1 MSNPIDS
8 VNGKP
13 AQGSTGDSP
22 DQTAETIQVDQGG
35 RSATPQS
42 PVPAGGSPNG
52 AGESPARPHSHAH
65 AGKKVESGGI
75 AQFFVEHREVSWL
88 ALIAVLV
95 WGGLAYTRLGQQ
107 EDPTIPQRTAMLV
120 TQFPGATASKV
131 EELVSKPLERKISEL
146 KSIEEIKTTSRPG
159 ISTMTIKQLPG
170 STATIDQQWD
180 KVRAKLFEVQLPEGT
195 RQPWLNTDFGNTI
208 TLLIGLV
215 SPPITDAECVAR
227 AKLLREK
234 LAEARSG
241 APSTNRAA
249 FAAFVPSLSPQY
261 REVLTGRLETALR
274 TAGLAKEVRM
284 AQGRSFILADLET
297 SASRADLERFIAD
310 FTRTVT
316 GTDRELFHPDFTQPL
331 VLIGD
336 EDPLPQIRAHAP
348 PRYSYRTLELLA
360 RDFEDELKQ
369 VESIGKVTKVAI
381 VQESVYLLFSDAN
394 IAGYGLTP
402 KMVTDSIS
410 ARNAVIPGGT
420 VRTEGRNFPVQ
431 LSGEYKT
438 EQDMLGTVVG
448 LSRENAPVYLRDVFD
463 VRRMYE
469 SPIPYK
475 VDVLGRTGTNGPLDM
490 RRAVMVAVEMRD
502 GKIIRHFNEDVTKVV
517 DSMKQRSPE
526 NLEFRVLSDQ
536 PTAVEHRIHH
546 FVRAFIEAVIIV
558 IIVSLFLM
566 DWRSA
571 LVLATAVPLTV
582 AMTLIAMQMLNIP
595 LQQISIASLIIA
607 LGMLVDV
614 PVVAADGIN
623 RELHKGEQRLRAAWL
638 GPLRLRHPMVFGTLI
653 NIFAFLPLLMLTGDK
668 GEFMKSLPIVISVS
682 LLAALLVSVTFTPL
696 ISYYVLRGQKGLDEG
711 GEVRSFFLFRWVDKG
726 LAAVLPHYR
735 GALEK
740 SLKRP
745 WRVLGAGYSA
755 LALSC
760 LLVPHLGSQFFPPA
774 ERNQLLVDVETP
786 TTDSLTSMRNTMDEV
801 VNMIKRH
808 EEVTSAAVFSGGTAP
823 RFYYNVEP
831 KEPANYL
838 AQVIINTRHAHEVE
852 PLLVKLRQELDRS
865 VPGARC
871 VVKQLEQGP
880 PVKEP
885 IQIRL
890 SGDNLDQLR
899 LLADQ
904 TAAELRSAGGYHVF
918 DDLGLRMPNIQI
930 DIDQDR
936 ANSLGL
942 NNEHIGQVAQAAFT
956 GLRVTELREGDRL
969 IPVLIR
975 GRIEDR
981 SEAEKIRGLY
991 VLTPD
996 GKNVPFESFATV
1008 KVQPEFVTIPHYNQL
1023 RTVTVKAYAPFGEL
1037 PSEIL
1042 NRARPGLAKIKLEPG
1057 YEMKF
1062 AGEDK
1067 ELRENKAEMG
1077 LVMKISLALI
1087 ALTMVL
1093 QFSSVVKS
1101 VVVMLTVPLG
1111 LIGAL
1116 LGLWI
1121 TDSPLGFMALLAMV
1135 SLAGVMVSHIIV
1147 LSDFIEEARAKGLPL
1162 EEALVQAGLARLR
1175 PVLVTVL
1182 ATVGGLIPLF
1192 LTGGALWH
1200 PLTAVH
1206 IVGLLLATV
1215 LTLVMLPTLYYVFC
1229 AKLKF
1234 IK

>member
-1 MSNPIDS
+1 MS
-8 VNGKP
+8 KH
-13 AQGSTGDSP
+13 
-22 DQTAETIQVDQGG
+22 AENKNQ
-35 RSATPQS
+35 
-42 PVPAGGSPNG
+42 
-52 AGESPARPHSHAH
+52 
-65 AGKKVESGGI
+65 SGGI

-95 WGGLAYTRLGQQ
+95 WGAVAYTRLGQQ

-120 TQFPGATASKV
+120 TVFPGATASKV

-146 KSIEEIKTTSRPG
+146 KSIEEIKSTSRPG
-159 ISTMTIKQLPG
+159 ISTMTIKQLPAP
-170 STATIDQQWD
+170 TARIDQEWD
-180 KVRAKLFEVQLPEGT
+180 KVRAKIVEVQLPEGT

-208 TLLIGLV
+208 TLLVGLV

-227 AKLLREK
+227 ANVLRDR
-234 LAEARSG
+234 LAELRRG
-241 APSTNRAA
+241 ASSTKHAAMAA
-249 FAAFVPSLSPQY
+249 FIPAISQHY
-261 REVLTGRLETALR
+261 GEVIVGRLETAIR
-274 TAGLAKEVRM
+274 AAGLAKEVRT
-284 AQGRSFILADLET
+284 AQGRSLVLVDLET
-297 SASRADLERFIAD
+297 SASRADLEKFIAD
-310 FTRTVT
+310 FTRTVF
-316 GTDRELFHPDFTQPL
+316 GSDHELYHPDFTKPIL
-331 VLIGD
+331 LMGD
-336 EDPLPQIRAHAP
+336 EDPLPQIRASAP

-369 VESIGKVTKVAI
+369 VESVGKVTKVAI
-381 VQESVYLLFSDAN
+381 VQEAVYLLFSDAN
-394 IAGYGLTP
+394 LSGYGLTP
-402 KMVTDSIS
+402 DTVMGSIS

-420 VRTEGRNFPVQ
+420 MRTEGRNFPVQ
-431 LSGEYKT
+431 LSGEYNT
-438 EQDMLGTVVG
+438 EHDMLGTVVG
-448 LSRENAPVYLRDVFD
+448 LSREGAPVYLRDAFD

-502 GKIIRHFNEDVTKVV
+502 GSIIRHFNEEVMNVV
-517 DSMKQRSPE
+517 AAMNQRSPE
-526 NLEFRVLSDQ
+526 GLEFRVLSDQ
-536 PTAVEHRIHH
+536 PTAVAHRIHH
-546 FVRAFIEAVIIV
+546 FVRCFIEAVVIV
-558 IIVSLFLM
+558 IIVGLFLM

-582 AMTLIAMQMLNIP
+582 AMTLIGMQLLHIP

-614 PVVAADGIN
+614 PVVASDGIN
-623 RELHKGEQRLRAAWL
+623 RELHKGEPRLRAAWL
-638 GPLRLRHPMVFGTLI
+638 GPLHLRHPMVFGTLI
-653 NIFAFLPLLMLTGDK
+653 NIFAFLPLLLLSGDK
-668 GEFMKSLPIVISVS
+668 GEFMKSLPIVITIS

-696 ISYYVLRGQKGLDEG
+696 ISYYVLRGQKGFDEG
-711 GEVRSFFLFRWVDKG
+711 GEVRSFFLFRYVDKT
-726 LAAVLPHYR
+726 LMAVLPHYR
-735 GALEK
+735 AALETA
-740 SLKRP
+740 LKRP
-745 WRVLGAGYSA
+745 LLVLGTGYSA
-755 LALSC
+755 LVASC
-760 LLVPHLGSQFFPPA
+760 LLVPFLGSQFFPPA
-774 ERNQLLVDVETP
+774 ERNQLLVDIEMP
-786 TTDSLTSMRNTMDEV
+786 SSDSLTSMRKTVEQAV
-801 VNMIKRH
+801 SLIKAH
-808 EEVTSAAVFSGGTAP
+808 EEVLSAAVFTGGTTP

-838 AQVIINTRHAHEVE
+838 AQILINTRHADDVTG
-852 PLLVKLRQELDRS
+852 LLVKLRRELDGS

-885 IQIRL
+885 IQIRI
-890 SGDNLDQLR
+890 SGGNLDKLR
-899 LLADQ
+899 LLADEV
-904 TAAELRSAGGYHVF
+904 AAELRAAGGYHVF

-942 NNEHIGQVAQAAFT
+942 NNQQIGQEAQASFT

-981 SEAEKIRGLY
+981 SEAEKIRALY
-991 VLTPD
+991 VQTPD
-996 GKNVPFESFATV
+996 GKSVPFESFSTL
-1008 KVQPEFVTIPHYNQL
+1008 KIQPEFVTIPHYNQL

-1037 PSEIL
+1037 PSQIL
-1042 NRARPGLAKIKLEPG
+1042 DRARPGLAKIRLNPG
-1057 YEMKF
+1057 YKMKF
-1062 AGEDK
+1062 AGEDE
-1067 ELRENKAEMG
+1067 ELRKNKAEMG
-1077 LVMKISLALI
+1077 RVMEISLALI

-1093 QFSSVVKS
+1093 QFSSVIKS

-1111 LIGAL
+1111 LIGAV
-1116 LGLWI
+1116 LGLFI
-1121 TDSPLGFMALLAMV
+1121 THSPLGFMALLAMV

-1147 LSDFIEEARAKGLPL
+1147 LSDFIEEARARGLPL

-1215 LTLVMLPTLYYVFC
+1215 LTLVMLPTLYYLFC

>member
-1 MSNPIDS
+1 MSQHTENK
-8 VNGKP
+8 N
-13 AQGSTGDSP
+13 
-22 DQTAETIQVDQGG
+22 
-35 RSATPQS
+35 
-42 PVPAGGSPNG
+42 
-52 AGESPARPHSHAH
+52 
-65 AGKKVESGGI
+65 ESGGL

-95 WGGLAYTRLGQQ
+95 WGGIAYTKLGQQ

-120 TQFPGATASKV
+120 TVFPGATASKV

-146 KSIEEIKTTSRPG
+146 KSIEEIKSTSRPG

-170 STATIDQQWD
+170 SAATIDQGWD
-180 KVRAKLFEVQLPEGT
+180 KVRAKLFEVQLPDGA

-208 TLLIGLV
+208 TLLYGLV

-227 AKLLREK
+227 ANLLRER
-234 LAEARSG
+234 LTELRGG
-241 APSTNRAA
+241 AVSSNCAA
-249 FAAFVPSLSPQY
+249 MVAFLPGISAGDRDVLSA
-261 REVLTGRLETALR
+261 RLETSLR
-274 TAGLAKEVRM
+274 ASGLAKQVRT
-284 AQGRSFILADLET
+284 AQGQSFLLADLET
-297 SASRADLERFIAD
+297 SASRADLEKFIAD
-310 FTRTVT
+310 FTRRLT
-316 GTDRELFHPDFTQPL
+316 GTDRELFHPDFTQPIL
-331 VLIGD
+331 LMGD

-394 IAGYGLTP
+394 LAGYGLTP
-402 KMVTDSIS
+402 DAVMGAIG

-420 VRTEGRNFPVQ
+420 MRTEGRNFPVQ

-438 EQDMLGTVVG
+438 EHDMLGTVVG
-448 LSRENAPVYLRDVFD
+448 LSREGAPVYLRDTFE

-475 VDVLGRTGTNGPLDM
+475 VDVLGRLNAERGGHGSSAHDSDVTAKQPEGRALELDS
-490 RRAVMVAVEMRD
+490 RRAVMIAVEMRD
-502 GKIIRHFNEDVTKVV
+502 GKIIHDFNEDVKKVV
-517 DSMKQRSPE
+517 AAMKTRAPE
-526 NLEFRVLSDQ
+526 GIEFRVLSDQ

-546 FVRAFIEAVIIV
+546 FVKCFIEAVLIV
-558 IIVSLFLM
+558 IIVGLFLM

-571 LVLATAVPLTV
+571 LVLATAIPLTV
-582 AMTLIAMQMLNIP
+582 AMALIGMQLLHIP
-595 LQQISIASLIIA
+595 LQQISIAALIIA
-607 LGMLVDV
+607 LGVLVDM

-623 RELHKGEQRLRAAWL
+623 RELHLGESKSRAAWL
-638 GPLRLRHPMVFGTLI
+638 GPLRLRHPIVFGTLI
-653 NIFAFLPLLMLTGDK
+653 NIFAFLPLLMLSGDK
-668 GEFMKSLPIVISVS
+668 GEFMKSMPAVVS
-682 LLAALLVSVTFTPL
+682 IALLAALVVSFTFTPL
-696 ISYYVLRGQKGLDEG
+696 IGYYVLRGQKGFEEG
-711 GEVRSFFLFRWVDKG
+711 AEVRSFFLFRYVDLG
-726 LAAVLPHYR
+726 LAAVLPRYKSLLE
-735 GALEK
+735 GA
-740 SLKRP
+740 LKRP
-745 WRVLGAGYSA
+745 WLTLGIGYA
-755 LALSC
+755 FLAASLFV
-760 LLVPHLGSQFFPPA
+760 VPHLGSQFFPPA
-774 ERNQLLVDVETP
+774 ERNQLLVDIDVP
-786 TTDSLTSMRNTMDEV
+786 TTDSLTSTRATVDKAV
-801 VNMIKRH
+801 AIIKSH
-808 EEVTSAAVFSGGTAP
+808 EEVTSAAIFTGGTAP

-838 AQVIINTRHAHEVE
+838 AQILVNTRTAHDVM
-852 PLLVKLRQELDRS
+852 PLLAKLRRELDAG

-871 VVKQLEQGP
+871 VAKELEQGP

-885 IQIRL
+885 IQIRV
-890 SGDNLDQLR
+890 SGENLDKLR

-904 TAAELRSAGGYHVF
+904 TAAELRAAGGYHVH

-930 DIDQDR
+930 EIDQDR

-942 NNEHIGQVAQAAFT
+942 NNRHIGKVAQASFT
-956 GLRVTELREGDRL
+956 GLQVTELREGDRL
-969 IPVLIR
+969 IPVLVR

-981 SEAEKIRGLY
+981 SEVEKIRGLY
-991 VLTPD
+991 VQTPD
-996 GKNVPFESFATV
+996 GKSVPFESFAEV
-1008 KVQPEFVTIPHYNQL
+1008 KVKPEFVTIPHFNQL
-1023 RTVTVKAYAPFGEL
+1023 RTVTVKAYAPLGEL
-1037 PSEIL
+1037 PSKIL
-1042 NRARPGLAKIKLEPG
+1042 DRARPGLAKIKLDPG
-1057 YEMKF
+1057 YELKF

-1067 ELRENKAEMG
+1067 ELRANKAEMSAVM
-1077 LVMKISLALI
+1077 LVSLALI
-1087 ALTMVL
+1087 CLTMVL

-1111 LIGAL
+1111 LIGAV

-1121 TDSPLGFMALLAMV
+1121 TGSPLGFMALLGIV

-1147 LSDFIEEARAKGLPL
+1147 LSDYIEEARAKGLPL
-1162 EEALVQAGLARLR
+1162 EEALVKAGLARLR

-1182 ATVGGLIPLF
+1182 AVVGGLIPLF

>member
-1 MSNPIDS
+1 MSKHVEP
-8 VNGKP
+8 KY
-13 AQGSTGDSP
+13 
-22 DQTAETIQVDQGG
+22 
-35 RSATPQS
+35 
-42 PVPAGGSPNG
+42 
-52 AGESPARPHSHAH
+52 
-65 AGKKVESGGI
+65 ESGGI

-95 WGGLAYTRLGQQ
+95 WGGIAYTKLGQQ

-120 TQFPGATASKV
+120 TVYPGATASKV
-131 EELVSKPLERKISEL
+131 EELVTKPLERKISEL
-146 KSIEEIKTTSRPG
+146 KSIEEIKSTSRPG

-180 KVRAKLFEVQLPEGT
+180 KVRAKIFEVPLPEGT

-208 TLLIGLV
+208 TLLYGLV
-215 SPPITDAECVAR
+215 SPPITDAECIAR
-227 AKLLREK
+227 ANMVRDR
-234 LAEARSG
+234 LAELRRG
-241 APSTNRAA
+241 ATSPNHAAVAA
-249 FAAFVPSLSPQY
+249 FIPAVSQQY
-261 REVLTGRLETALR
+261 GEVLLGRLKTALR
-274 TAGLAKEVRM
+274 TAGLATEVRT
-284 AQGRSFILADLET
+284 AQSHSFVLLDLET
-297 SASRADLERFIAD
+297 SARRADLEKFIAD
-310 FTRTVT
+310 FTRNVF
-316 GTDRELFHPDFTQPL
+316 GSDRELYHPDFTQPL
-331 VLIGD
+331 LLMGD
-336 EDPLPQIRAHAP
+336 EDPLPQIRASAP

-369 VESIGKVTKVAI
+369 VESVGKVTKVAI
-381 VQESVYLLFSDAN
+381 VEEAVYLLFSDAN
-394 IAGYGLTP
+394 LAGYGLTP
-402 KMVTDSIS
+402 DMVSGSIG

-420 VRTEGRNFPVQ
+420 MRTEGRNFPVQ

-438 EQDMLGTVVG
+438 EHDMLGTVVG
-448 LSRENAPVYLRDVFD
+448 LSREGAPVYLRDTFE

-475 VDVLGRTGTNGPLDM
+475 VDVLGRADAERGVHAASADERKGAPQSTAISAGQATVKRPEGRAPELDS
-490 RRAVMVAVEMRD
+490 RRAVMIAVEMRD
-502 GKIIRHFNEDVTKVV
+502 GKIIRYFNEDVKKAVET
-517 DSMKQRSPE
+517 MKARTPE
-526 NLEFRVLSDQ
+526 GIEFRVLSDQ

-546 FVRAFIEAVIIV
+546 FVKCFVEAVLIV
-558 IIVSLFLM
+558 IIVGLFLM

-571 LVLATAVPLTV
+571 LVLATAIPLTV
-582 AMTLIAMQMLNIP
+582 AMTLIGMQMLGIP
-595 LQQISIASLIIA
+595 LQQISIAALIIA
-607 LGMLVDV
+607 LGVLVDM

-623 RELHKGEQRLRAAWL
+623 RELHNGESRSRAAWL
-638 GPLRLRHPMVFGTLI
+638 GPLRLRHPIVYGTLI

-668 GEFMKSLPIVISVS
+668 GEFMKSLPAVVS
-682 LLAALLVSVTFTPL
+682 MALLAALLVSFTFTPL
-696 ISYYVLRGQKGLDEG
+696 ISYYVLRGQKGFEEG
-711 GEVRSFFLFRWVDKG
+711 SEVRSFFLFRYVDLG
-726 LAAVLPHYR
+726 LAAVLPRYKSLLE
-735 GALEK
+735 GALR
-740 SLKRP
+740 RP
-745 WRVLGAGYSA
+745 WVTLAIGYA
-755 LALSC
+755 LLAAS
-760 LLVPHLGSQFFPPA
+760 LLLAPYLGSQFFPPA
-774 ERNQLLVDVETP
+774 ERNQLLVDVDLP
-786 TTDSLTSMRNTMDEV
+786 TTDSLTSMRATVDKAV
-801 VNMIKRH
+801 AIIKSH
-808 EEVTSAAVFSGGTAP
+808 EEVTSAAIFTGGTAP

-838 AQVIINTRHAHEVE
+838 SQILVNTRSAHDVM
-852 PLLVKLRQELDRS
+852 PLLAKLRRELDAG

-871 VVKQLEQGP
+871 VAKELEQGP

-890 SGDNLDQLR
+890 SGENLDQLR
-899 LLADQ
+899 RLADQ
-904 TAAELRSAGGYHVF
+904 TAAALRAAGGYHVH

-930 DIDQDR
+930 EIDQDR

-942 NNEHIGQVAQAAFT
+942 NNRHIGQVAQASFT
-956 GLRVTELREGDRL
+956 GLKVTELREGDRL
-969 IPVLIR
+969 IPVLLR

-981 SEAEKIRGLY
+981 SEAGKLRGLY
-991 VLTPD
+991 VQTPD
-996 GKNVPFESFATV
+996 GKSVPFESFAQM

-1023 RTVTVKAYAPFGEL
+1023 RTVTVKAYAPLGEL
-1037 PSEIL
+1037 PSQVL
-1042 NRARPGLAKIKLEPG
+1042 DRARSALAKIKLDPG

-1067 ELRENKAEMG
+1067 ELRQNKAEMSAVM
-1077 LVMKISLALI
+1077 LVSLALI
-1087 ALTMVL
+1087 CVTMVL

-1111 LIGAL
+1111 LIGAI

-1121 TDSPLGFMALLAMV
+1121 TGSPLGFMAMLGIV

-1147 LSDFIEEARAKGLPL
+1147 LSDYIEEARAKGLPL
-1162 EEALVQAGLARLR
+1162 EEALVKAGLARLR

-1182 ATVGGLIPLF
+1182 AVVGGLIPLF

-1229 AKLKF
+1229 ARLKF

>member
-1 MSNPIDS
+1 MSKPIE
-8 VNGKP
+8 NK
-13 AQGSTGDSP
+13 
-22 DQTAETIQVDQGG
+22 I
-35 RSATPQS
+35 
-42 PVPAGGSPNG
+42 
-52 AGESPARPHSHAH
+52 
-65 AGKKVESGGI
+65 ESGGI
-75 AQFFVEHREVSWL
+75 AQFCVEHREVSWL

-95 WGGLAYTRLGQQ
+95 WGAVAYTKLGQQ

-120 TQFPGATASKV
+120 TVFPGATASKV

-146 KSIEEIKTTSRPG
+146 KSIEEIKSTSRPG

-170 STATIDQQWD
+170 STAAIDQEWD
-180 KVRAKLFEVQLPEGT
+180 KVRAKLQEVQLPEGT

-208 TLLIGLV
+208 TLLFGLV

-227 AKLLREK
+227 ANLLRQA
-234 LAEARSG
+234 LAELRKGVS
-241 APSTNRAA
+241 STNNAAVAA
-249 FAAFVPSLSPQY
+249 FFPPSISQSY
-261 REVLTGRLETALR
+261 RETLRGRFESAVR
-274 TAGLAKEVRM
+274 ASGLAKEVRTV
-284 AQGRSFILADLET
+284 QGQSFILVNMET
-297 SASRADLERFIAD
+297 SARRADIERFTAD
-310 FTRTVT
+310 FTRTIT
-316 GTDRELFHPDFTQPL
+316 GTDRELFHPDFTQPIL
-331 VLIGD
+331 LMGD
-336 EDPLPQIRAHAP
+336 EDPLPQIRASAP

-360 RDFEDELKQ
+360 RDFEDTLKQ
-369 VESIGKVTKVAI
+369 VESVGKVTKVAI
-381 VQESVYLLFSDAN
+381 VQEAVYLLFSDAN
-394 IAGYGLTP
+394 TAGYGLTP
-402 KMVTDSIS
+402 DTVMGAIG

-420 VRTEGRNFPVQ
+420 MRTEGRNFPVQ

-438 EQDMLGTVVG
+438 EQDMLGTMVG
-448 LSRENAPVYLRDVFD
+448 VNRVGAPVYLRDAFE

-469 SPIPYK
+469 SPIPYQA
-475 VDVLGRTGTNGPLDM
+475 DVLGRTGENGPLDT

-502 GKIIRHFNEDVTKVV
+502 GKIIRDFNEDVMKVV
-517 DSMKQRSPE
+517 ETMKSRTPE
-526 NLEFRVLSDQ
+526 GLEFRVLSDQ

-546 FVRAFIEAVIIV
+546 FVRCFIEAVVIV
-558 IIVSLFLM
+558 IIVGLFLM

-582 AMTLIAMQMLNIP
+582 AMTLVGMQLLHIP

-614 PVVAADGIN
+614 PVVASDGIN
-623 RELHKGEQRLRAAWL
+623 RELHRGEPRLRAAWL
-638 GPLRLRHPMVFGTLI
+638 GPLHLRHPMVFGTLI
-653 NIFAFLPLLMLTGDK
+653 NIFAFLPLLLLTGDK
-668 GEFMKSLPIVISVS
+668 GEFMKSLPIVIMIS

-696 ISYYVLRGQKGLDEG
+696 ISYYVLRGQKGFDEG
-711 GEVRSFFLFRWVDKG
+711 GEVRSFFVFRYVDRT
-726 LAAVLPHYR
+726 LMAVLPHYR
-735 GALEK
+735 AALEK

-745 WRVLGAGYSA
+745 LLVLGIGYSV
-755 LALSC
+755 LAASC
-760 LLVPHLGSQFFPPA
+760 LLVPFLGSQFFPPA
-774 ERNQLLVDVETP
+774 ERNQLLVDIELP
-786 TTDSLTSMRNTMDEV
+786 SSDSLTSMRTTVDQAV
-801 VNMIKRH
+801 ALIKGH
-808 EEVTSAAVFSGGTAP
+808 EEVLSAAVFSGGTAP

-838 AQVIINTRHAHEVE
+838 AQILINTRHANDVTA
-852 PLLVKLRQELDRS
+852 LLVKLRQELDKS

-880 PVKEP
+880 PVAEP
-885 IQIRL
+885 IQIRI
-890 SGDNLDQLR
+890 SGENLDKLR

-904 TAAELRSAGGYHVF
+904 AAAELRAAGGYHVF

-942 NNEHIGQVAQAAFT
+942 NNKQIGNVAQASFT
-956 GLRVTELREGDRL
+956 GLKVTELREGDRL

-991 VLTPD
+991 VQTPD
-996 GKNVPFESFATV
+996 GKSVPFESFSTL

-1037 PSEIL
+1037 PSQIL
-1042 NRARPGLAKIKLEPG
+1042 DRARAGLAKIKLDPG
-1057 YEMKF
+1057 YELKF

-1067 ELRENKAEMG
+1067 ELRENKGEMG
-1077 LVMKISLALI
+1077 TVMLISLALI

-1093 QFSSVVKS
+1093 QFSSVIKS

-1111 LIGAL
+1111 LIGAV
-1116 LGLWI
+1116 LGLFV
-1121 TDSPLGFMALLAMV
+1121 THSPLGFMALLAMV
-1135 SLAGVMVSHIIV
+1135 SLAGIMVSHIIV

-1162 EEALVQAGLARLR
+1162 EQALVQAGLARLR

-1229 AKLKF
+1229 AKLKL

>member
-1 MSNPIDS
+1 MSKHVENK
-8 VNGKP
+8 N
-13 AQGSTGDSP
+13 
-22 DQTAETIQVDQGG
+22 
-35 RSATPQS
+35 
-42 PVPAGGSPNG
+42 
-52 AGESPARPHSHAH
+52 
-65 AGKKVESGGI
+65 ESGGI

-88 ALIAVLV
+88 ALIAGLV
-95 WGGLAYTRLGQQ
+95 WGGIAYTKLGQQ

-120 TQFPGATASKV
+120 TVFPGATASKV

-146 KSIEEIKTTSRPG
+146 NSIEEIKSTSRPG

-180 KVRAKLFEVQLPEGT
+180 KVRAKVFEVPLPEGT

-208 TLLIGLV
+208 TLLFGLV

-227 AKLLREK
+227 ANMVRNR
-234 LAEARSG
+234 LAELRRGTA
-241 APSTNRAA
+241 STNHTALAA
-249 FAAFVPSLSPQY
+249 FIPALSAQY
-261 REVLTGRLETALR
+261 GEVILGRLNTALR
-274 TAGLAKEVRM
+274 AAGLAQQVRT
-284 AQGRSFILADLET
+284 AQGPSFVLLDFET
-297 SASRADLERFIAD
+297 SASRKDLEKFVTK
-310 FTRTVT
+310 FTRTVF
-316 GTDRELFHPDFTQPL
+316 GSDRELYHPDFTQPIL
-331 VLIGD
+331 LMGD
-336 EDPLPQIRAHAP
+336 EDPLPQIRGSAP

-369 VESIGKVTKVAI
+369 VESVGKVTKIAVVEEAI
-381 VQESVYLLFSDAN
+381 YLLFSDAN
-394 IAGYGLTP
+394 LAGYGLTP
-402 KMVTDSIS
+402 DAVAGSIG

-420 VRTEGRNFPVQ
+420 MRTEGRNFPVQ

-438 EQDMLGTVVG
+438 EHDMLGTVVG
-448 LSRENAPVYLRDVFD
+448 LSRAGVPVYLRDTFE

-475 VDVLGRTGTNGPLDM
+475 VDVLGRADEEPCVQAASASHCGAAMERTKGLAPELDS
-490 RRAVMVAVEMRD
+490 RRAVMIAVEMRD
-502 GKIIRHFNEDVTKVV
+502 GKIIRHFNEDVKKVV
-517 DSMKQRSPE
+517 ETMKARSPE
-526 NLEFRVLSDQ
+526 GIEFRVLSDQ

-546 FVRAFIEAVIIV
+546 FVRCFIEAVVIV
-558 IIVSLFLM
+558 IIVGLFLM

-571 LVLATAVPLTV
+571 LVLATAIPLTV
-582 AMTLIAMQMLNIP
+582 ALTLIGMQLLHIP
-595 LQQISIASLIIA
+595 LQQISIAALIIA
-607 LGMLVDV
+607 LGVLVDM
-614 PVVAADGIN
+614 PVVSADGIN
-623 RELHKGEQRLRAAWL
+623 RELHNGESRTRAAWL
-638 GPLRLRHPMVFGTLI
+638 GPLRLRHPIVFGTLI

-668 GEFMKSLPIVISVS
+668 GEFMKSLPAVVS
-682 LLAALLVSVTFTPL
+682 MALLAALLVSFTFTPL
-696 ISYYVLRGQKGLDEG
+696 VGYYVLRGQKGFEEG
-711 GEVRSFFLFRWVDKG
+711 AEVRSFFLFRYVDLG
-726 LAAVLPHYR
+726 LTAALPRYKALLE
-735 GALEK
+735 GA
-740 SLKRP
+740 LKRP
-745 WRVLGAGYSA
+745 FMTLGIGYA
-755 LALSC
+755 LLAASL

-774 ERNQLLVDVETP
+774 ERNQLLVDVDVP
-786 TTDSLTSMRNTMDEV
+786 TTDSLASMRATVDKAV
-801 VNMIKRH
+801 AIIKSN
-808 EEVTSAAVFSGGTAP
+808 EEVTSAAIFTGGTAP

-838 AQVIINTRHAHEVE
+838 AQILVNTRTAQDVM
-852 PLLVKLRQELDRS
+852 PLLAKLRRELDAR

-871 VVKQLEQGP
+871 VAKELEQGP

-885 IQIRL
+885 IQIRI
-890 SGDNLDQLR
+890 SGENLDKLR

-904 TAAELRSAGGYHVF
+904 AAAELRAAGGYHVH

-930 DIDQDR
+930 EIDQER

-942 NNEHIGQVAQAAFT
+942 NNRRIGEAAQASFT
-956 GLRVTELREGDRL
+956 GLKVTELREGDRL

-981 SEAEKIRGLY
+981 SEVEKIRGLY
-991 VLTPD
+991 VQSPD
-996 GKNVPFESFATV
+996 RNSVPFESFATV
-1008 KVQPEFVTIPHYNQL
+1008 KLRPEFVTIPHYNQL
-1023 RTVTVKAYAPFGEL
+1023 RTVTVKAYAPLGEL
-1037 PSEIL
+1037 PSTIL
-1042 NRARPGLAKIKLEPG
+1042 DRARPGIAKIKLGSG
-1057 YEMKF
+1057 YDLNF

-1067 ELRENKAEMG
+1067 ELRANKAEMSAVM
-1077 LVMKISLALI
+1077 LVSLALI
-1087 ALTMVL
+1087 CLTMVL
-1093 QFSSVVKS
+1093 QFGSVVKS

-1121 TDSPLGFMALLAMV
+1121 TRSPLGFMALLGIV

-1147 LSDFIEEARAKGLPL
+1147 LSDYIEEARSKGLPL
-1162 EEALVQAGLARLR
+1162 EKALVQAGLARLR

-1182 ATVGGLIPLF
+1182 AVVGGLIPLF

>member
-1 MSNPIDS
+1 MS
-8 VNGKP
+8 KH
-13 AQGSTGDSP
+13 
-22 DQTAETIQVDQGG
+22 AE
-35 RSATPQS
+35 
-42 PVPAGGSPNG
+42 N
-52 AGESPARPHSHAH
+52 
-65 AGKKVESGGI
+65 KNESGGI

-95 WGGLAYTRLGQQ
+95 WGAVAYTRLGQQ

-120 TQFPGATASKV
+120 TVFPGATASKV

-146 KSIEEIKTTSRPG
+146 KSIEEIKSTSRPG

-170 STATIDQQWD
+170 STAAIDQEWD
-180 KVRAKLFEVQLPEGT
+180 KVRAKIMEVQLPEGT

-208 TLLIGLV
+208 TLLFGLV

-227 AKLLREK
+227 ANLLRQT
-234 LAEARSG
+234 LAELRKGSS
-241 APSTNRAA
+241 STNHAAVAAFFPPSISQSYRETLRGRFETAIRAA
-249 FAAFVPSLSPQY
+249 HLGKQVQ
-261 REVLTGRLETALR
+261 TI
-274 TAGLAKEVRM
+274 
-284 AQGRSFILADLET
+284 QGQSFILVDLET
-297 SASRADLERFIAD
+297 SACRADIERFTAD
-310 FTRTVT
+310 FTRTIT
-316 GTDRELFHPDFTQPL
+316 GTDRELFHPDFTQPIL
-331 VLIGD
+331 LMED
-336 EDPLPQIRAHAP
+336 EDPLPQIRASAP

-360 RDFEDELKQ
+360 RDFEDALKQ
-369 VESIGKVTKVAI
+369 VESVGKVTKVAI
-381 VQESVYLLFSDAN
+381 VQEAVYLLFSDAN

-402 KMVTDSIS
+402 DTVMGAIS

-420 VRTEGRNFPVQ
+420 MRTEGRNFPVQ

-438 EQDMLGTVVG
+438 ERDMLGTMVG
-448 LSRENAPVYLRDVFD
+448 MNRAGAPVYLRDAFE

-469 SPIPYK
+469 SPIPYQ
-475 VDVLGRTGTNGPLDM
+475 VDVLGRTSENGRLDT

-502 GKIIRHFNEDVTKVV
+502 GRIIRHFNEDVTKVV
-517 DSMKQRSPE
+517 ETMKARMPE
-526 NLEFRVLSDQ
+526 GLEFRVLSDQ

-546 FVRAFIEAVIIV
+546 FVRCFIEAVVIV
-558 IIVSLFLM
+558 IIVGLFLM

-582 AMTLIAMQMLNIP
+582 AMTLIGMQLLHIP

-614 PVVAADGIN
+614 PVVASDGIN
-623 RELHKGEQRLRAAWL
+623 RELHKGEPRLRAAWL
-638 GPLRLRHPMVFGTLI
+638 GPLHLRHPMVFGTLI
-653 NIFAFLPLLMLTGDK
+653 NIFAFLPLLLLSGDK
-668 GEFMKSLPIVISVS
+668 GEFMKSLPIVITIS

-696 ISYYVLRGQKGLDEG
+696 ISYYVLRGQKGFDEG
-711 GEVRSFFLFRWVDKG
+711 GEVRSFFVFRCVDKT
-726 LAAVLPHYR
+726 LMAVLPHYR
-735 GALEK
+735 AALEN

-745 WRVLGAGYSA
+745 LLVLGIGYSV
-755 LALSC
+755 LAASC
-760 LLVPHLGSQFFPPA
+760 LLIPFLGSQFFPPA
-774 ERNQLLVDVETP
+774 ERNQLLVDIELP
-786 TTDSLTSMRNTMDEV
+786 SSDSLTRMRTTVDQAAPI
-801 VNMIKRH
+801 IKSH
-808 EEVTSAAVFSGGTAP
+808 EEVLSAAVFTGGTAP

-838 AQVIINTRHAHEVE
+838 AQILINTRHADDVTG
-852 PLLVKLRQELDRS
+852 LLVKLRKELDKS

-880 PVKEP
+880 PVAEP
-885 IQIRL
+885 IQIRI
-890 SGDNLDQLR
+890 SGENLDKLR

-904 TAAELRSAGGYHVF
+904 AAAELRTAGGYHVF

-942 NNEHIGQVAQAAFT
+942 NNKQIGNVAQASFT
-956 GLRVTELREGDRL
+956 GLKVTELREGDRL

-991 VLTPD
+991 VQTPD
-996 GKNVPFESFATV
+996 GKSVPFESFSTL
-1008 KVQPEFVTIPHYNQL
+1008 KIQPEFVTIPHFNQL

-1037 PSEIL
+1037 PSQIL
-1042 NRARPGLAKIKLEPG
+1042 DRARAGIAKIKFDPG
-1057 YEMKF
+1057 YELKF

-1077 LVMKISLALI
+1077 TVMQISLALI

-1093 QFSSVVKS
+1093 QFSSVIKS

-1111 LIGAL
+1111 LIGAV
-1116 LGLWI
+1116 LGLFV
-1121 TDSPLGFMALLAMV
+1121 THSPLGFMALLAMV
-1135 SLAGVMVSHIIV
+1135 SLAGIMVSHIIV

-1162 EEALVQAGLARLR
+1162 EQALVQAGLARLR

>member
-1 MSNPIDS
+1 MSNHVENKI
-8 VNGKP
+8 
-13 AQGSTGDSP
+13 
-22 DQTAETIQVDQGG
+22 
-35 RSATPQS
+35 
-42 PVPAGGSPNG
+42 
-52 AGESPARPHSHAH
+52 
-65 AGKKVESGGI
+65 ESGGI

-95 WGGLAYTRLGQQ
+95 WGGIAYTKLGQQ

-120 TQFPGATASKV
+120 TVYPGATASKV
-131 EELVSKPLERKISEL
+131 EELVAKPLERKISEL
-146 KSIEEIKTTSRPG
+146 KTIEEIKSTSRPG

-180 KVRAKLFEVQLPEGT
+180 KVRAKIQEVQLPEGT

-208 TLLIGLV
+208 TLLYGLV
-215 SPPITDAECVAR
+215 SPPITDAECMAR
-227 AKLLREK
+227 ANLLREH
-234 LAEARSG
+234 LTELRGGSV
-241 APSTNRAA
+241 SSNRAA
-249 FAAFVPSLSPQY
+249 VVAFLPGISSGDRDVLSS
-261 REVLTGRLETALR
+261 RLETALR
-274 TAGLAKEVRM
+274 AAGLAKQVRT
-284 AQGRSFILADLET
+284 AQGQSFLLVDLET
-297 SASRADLERFIAD
+297 SARRADLEKFIAD
-310 FTRTVT
+310 FTRRVT

-331 VLIGD
+331 LLMGD
-336 EDPLPQIRAHAP
+336 EDPLPQIRANAP

-369 VESIGKVTKVAI
+369 VESVGKVTKVAI

-394 IAGYGLTP
+394 LAGYGLTP
-402 KMVTDSIS
+402 DAVMGAIG

-420 VRTEGRNFPVQ
+420 MRTEGRNFPVQ

-438 EQDMLGTVVG
+438 EHDMLGTVVG
-448 LSRENAPVYLRDVFD
+448 LSREGAPVYLRDTFE

-475 VDVLGRTGTNGPLDM
+475 VDVLGRSENNGARLSPAAAGHTRPEGAAGEDTRAPSSVENAPLDS
-490 RRAVMVAVEMRD
+490 RRAVMIAVEMRD
-502 GKIIRHFNEDVTKVV
+502 GKIIHDFNEDVRKVV
-517 DSMKQRSPE
+517 AAMKTRAPE
-526 NLEFRVLSDQ
+526 GIEFRVLSDQ

-546 FVRAFIEAVIIV
+546 FVKCFIEAVLIV
-558 IIVSLFLM
+558 IIVGLFLM

-571 LVLATAVPLTV
+571 LVLATAIPLTV
-582 AMTLIAMQMLNIP
+582 AMTLIGMQMLGIP
-595 LQQISIASLIIA
+595 LQQISIAALIIA
-607 LGMLVDV
+607 LGVLVDM

-623 RELHKGEQRLRAAWL
+623 RELHLGEPKSRAAWL
-638 GPLRLRHPMVFGTLI
+638 GPLRLRHPIVFGTLI
-653 NIFAFLPLLMLTGDK
+653 NIFAFLPLLMLSGDK
-668 GEFMKSLPIVISVS
+668 GEFMKSMPAVVS
-682 LLAALLVSVTFTPL
+682 IALLAALVVSFTFTPL
-696 ISYYVLRGQKGLDEG
+696 IGYYVLRGQKGFEEG
-711 GEVRSFFLFRWVDKG
+711 AEVRSFFLFRYVDLG
-726 LAAVLPHYR
+726 LAAVLPRYKALLE
-735 GALEK
+735 GA
-740 SLKRP
+740 LKRP
-745 WRVLGAGYSA
+745 WLTLGIGYA
-755 LALSC
+755 FLAASLFV
-760 LLVPHLGSQFFPPA
+760 VPHLGSQFFPPA
-774 ERNQLLVDVETP
+774 ERNQLLVDIDVP
-786 TTDSLTSMRNTMDEV
+786 TTDSLTSTRATVDKALEI
-801 VNMIKRH
+801 IKSH
-808 EEVTSAAVFSGGTAP
+808 EEVTSAAIFTGGTAP

-838 AQVIINTRHAHEVE
+838 AQILVNTRTAHDVM
-852 PLLVKLRQELDRS
+852 PLLAKLRRELDAG

-871 VVKQLEQGP
+871 VTKELEQGP

-890 SGDNLDQLR
+890 SGENLDKLR

-904 TAAELRSAGGYHVF
+904 TAAELRAAGGYHVH

-930 DIDQDR
+930 EIDQDR

-942 NNEHIGQVAQAAFT
+942 NNRHIGKVAQASFT
-956 GLRVTELREGDRL
+956 GLQVTELREGDRL
-969 IPVLIR
+969 IPVLVR

-981 SEAEKIRGLY
+981 SEVEKIRGLY
-991 VLTPD
+991 VQTPD
-996 GKNVPFESFATV
+996 GKSVPFESFAEV

-1023 RTVTVKAYAPFGEL
+1023 RTVTVKAYAPLGEL
-1037 PSEIL
+1037 PSKIL
-1042 NRARPGLAKIKLEPG
+1042 DRARPGLAKIKLDPG
-1057 YEMKF
+1057 YELKF

-1067 ELRENKAEMG
+1067 ELRANKAEMSAVM
-1077 LVMKISLALI
+1077 LVSLALI
-1087 ALTMVL
+1087 CLTMVL

-1111 LIGAL
+1111 LIGAV

-1121 TDSPLGFMALLAMV
+1121 TGSPLGFMALLGIV

-1147 LSDFIEEARAKGLPL
+1147 LSDYIEEARAKGLPL
-1162 EEALVQAGLARLR
+1162 EEALVKAGLARLR

-1182 ATVGGLIPLF
+1182 AVVGGLIPLF

>member
-1 MSNPIDS
+1 MSKS
-8 VNGKP
+8 VEN
-13 AQGSTGDSP
+13 
-22 DQTAETIQVDQGG
+22 
-35 RSATPQS
+35 
-42 PVPAGGSPNG
+42 
-52 AGESPARPHSHAH
+52 
-65 AGKKVESGGI
+65 KVESGGL
-75 AQFFVEHREVSWL
+75 AQFCVEHREVSWL

-95 WGGLAYTRLGQQ
+95 WGGLAYTKLGQQ

-131 EELVSKPLERKISEL
+131 EELVSKPIERKISEL

-159 ISTMTIKQLPG
+159 ISTMTIKQLPS
-170 STATIDQQWD
+170 STATIDQEWD
-180 KVRAKLFEVQLPEGT
+180 KVRAKIQEVQLPDGA

-208 TLLIGLV
+208 TLLFGLV
-215 SPPITDAECVAR
+215 SPPIADAECIAR
-227 AKLLREK
+227 ANLLRDR
-234 LAEARSG
+234 LAELRRG
-241 APSTNRAA
+241 EPCTNRAA
-249 FAAFVPSLSPQY
+249 LAAFLPAIDATYL
-261 REVLTGRLETALR
+261 EVLRGRLDVALR
-274 TAGLAKEVRM
+274 ASGLAKEVRTT
-284 AQGRSFILADLET
+284 QGHSFILVDLET
-297 SASRADLERFIAD
+297 SAHRAELEQFIAD

-316 GTDRELFHPDFTQPL
+316 GTDRELFHPDFTKPIL
-331 VLIGD
+331 LMGD
-336 EDPLPQIRAHAP
+336 EDPLPQIRATAP
-348 PRYSYRTLELLA
+348 PRHSYRTLELLA

-369 VESIGKVTKVAI
+369 VESVGKVTKVAI

-394 IAGYGLTP
+394 LAGYGLTP
-402 KMVTDSIS
+402 EVVMSSIS

-420 VRTEGRNFPVQ
+420 MRTEGRNFPVQ

-438 EQDMLGTVVG
+438 EHDMLGTVVG
-448 LSRENAPVYLRDVFD
+448 MSRAGAPVYLRDVFE

-469 SPIPYK
+469 SPIPFK
-475 VDVLGRTGTNGPLDM
+475 VDVVGRTGKDGSLDT

-502 GKIIRHFNEDVTKVV
+502 GKIIRYFNKDVMKVAEA
-517 DSMKQRSPE
+517 MKARMPE
-526 NLEFRVLSDQ
+526 GLEFRVLSDQ

-546 FVRAFIEAVIIV
+546 FVRAFIEAVVIV
-558 IIVSLFLM
+558 IIVGLFLM

-571 LVLATAVPLTV
+571 LVLATAIPLTV
-582 AMTLIAMQMLNIP
+582 AMTLVGMQMLHIP
-595 LQQISIASLIIA
+595 LQQISIAALIIA

-614 PVVAADGIN
+614 PVVASDGIN
-623 RELHKGEQRLRAAWL
+623 RELHLGESRLRAAWL
-638 GPLRLRHPMVFGTLI
+638 GPLHLRHPMVFGTLI

-668 GEFMKSLPIVISVS
+668 GEFMKSLPTVVT
-682 LLAALLVSVTFTPL
+682 LALAAAFLVSVTFTPL
-696 ISYYVLRGQKGLDEG
+696 VSYYVLRGQKGFDEG
-711 GEVRSFFLFRWVDKG
+711 GEVRSFFLFRYVDQA

-735 GALEK
+735 AALQG
-740 SLKRP
+740 SMNRP
-745 WRVLGAGYSA
+745 WLVLGVCYSA
-755 LALSC
+755 LAVSC
-760 LLVPHLGSQFFPPA
+760 LLVPLLGDQFFPPA
-774 ERNQLLVDVETP
+774 ERNQLLVDIESP
-786 TTDSLTSMRNTMDEV
+786 STDSLTSIRATVDQAVEV
-801 VNMIKRH
+801 IKRH
-808 EEVTSAAVFSGGTAP
+808 QEVASAAVFTGGTAP

-838 AQVIINTRHAHEVE
+838 AQILINTRHDDDVE
-852 PLLVKLRQELDRS
+852 KLLVELRRELDQL
-865 VPGARC
+865 VPGVRC

-890 SGDNLDQLR
+890 SGENLDKLR

-904 TAAELRSAGGYHVF
+904 TAAELRAAGGYHVF

-942 NNEHIGQVAQAAFT
+942 NNQQIGAVAQSSFT
-956 GLRVTELREGDRL
+956 GLKLSELREGDRL
-969 IPVLIR
+969 IPILAR

-991 VLTPD
+991 APTPD
-996 GKNVPFESFATV
+996 GKAVPFESFSRL
-1008 KVQPEFVTIPHYNQL
+1008 KIQPEFVTIPHYNQL

-1042 NRARPGLAKIKLEPG
+1042 NRARPSLAKIHLEPG

-1062 AGEDK
+1062 AGEDE
-1067 ELRENKAEMG
+1067 ELRKNRAEMT
-1077 LVMKISLALI
+1077 LVMEVSLALI
-1087 ALTMVL
+1087 CMTMVL
-1093 QFSSVVKS
+1093 QFKSVIKS

-1116 LGLWI
+1116 LGLAI
-1121 TDSPLGFMALLAMV
+1121 THSPLGFMALLAMV

-1147 LSDFIEEARAKGLPL
+1147 LSDFIEHARAKGLPL

-1206 IVGLLLATV
+1206 IFGLLLATV